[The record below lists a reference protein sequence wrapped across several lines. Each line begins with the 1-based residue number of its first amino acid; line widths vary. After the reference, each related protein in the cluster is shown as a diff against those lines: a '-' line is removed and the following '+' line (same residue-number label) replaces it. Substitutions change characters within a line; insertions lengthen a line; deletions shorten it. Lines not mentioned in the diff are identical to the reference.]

1 MTACSAIEIS
11 YPRRPHKLVGRSL
24 ASLEECDHRVRRRP
38 PNLHNT
44 NNDDRCPHGKTHD
57 PPTPP
62 GRSRDGHFGWYRAL
76 DKQERRAFWSCKIG
90 YGLDGM
96 DTQML
101 SFVIPTLIALWGIG
115 TGEAG
120 FIHTMTLLAS
130 AAGAGSPGS
139 SPTASAGC

>member
-1 MTACSAIEIS
+1 MTLDAGPDA
-11 YPRRPHKLVGRSL
+11 
-24 ASLEECDHRVRRRP
+24 
-38 PNLHNT
+38 
-44 NNDDRCPHGKTHD
+44 
-57 PPTPP
+57 
-62 GRSRDGHFGWYRAL
+62 SRDGHFGWYRAL

-101 SFVIPTLIALWGIG
+101 SFVIPTLIALWGIS

-130 AAGAGSPGS
+130 AAGGWIAGILSDRIGRVLTLQLTVLWFAFFTCWSRGP
-139 SPTASAGC
+139 